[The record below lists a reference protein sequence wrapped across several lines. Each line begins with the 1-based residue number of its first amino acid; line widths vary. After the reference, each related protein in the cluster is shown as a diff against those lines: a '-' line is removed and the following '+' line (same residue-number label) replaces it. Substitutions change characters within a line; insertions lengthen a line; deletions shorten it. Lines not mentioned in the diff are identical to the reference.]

1 MTVRCY
7 LFQDI
12 GQLLYNI
19 DNETGPKSEVT
30 QIIADIEQ
38 HFSKLC
44 SIVQKHKQETI
55 EIVTKVKSAEKE
67 SLLKAKTDVFNA
79 LKKANQISRM
89 ISSTADTTMFKQV
102 WHKKNI
108 IFESIRFG
116 SFMVTL
122 YNPPV
127 SQ

>member
-1 MTVRCY
+1 M
-7 LFQDI
+7 
-12 GQLLYNI
+12 LYNI

-67 SLLKAKTDVFNA
+67 SLLKAKTDVFNG

-89 ISSTADTTMFKQV
+89 ISSTTDTTMFKQV
-102 WHKKNI
+102 WHKNKHY
-108 IFESIRFG
+108 F
-116 SFMVTL
+116 
-122 YNPPV
+122 
-127 SQ
+127 